1 MRAVDLSR
9 LIKKMTAIDPEPALA
24 VLRLGIY
31 GNRQNEILQLQWS
44 WIDGDCVHVPAEV
57 VKTGEAGMLA
67 LFPLTR
73 SILDVATHWRERLGY
88 QGRYVIFSGQPAG
101 GRHQPKHGYY
111 SIQTLTNQLH
121 HAEDRA
127 KVPRIKWRAGHG
139 FRRGLVGDLADESGD
154 VMLALQAIGDR
165 DVRMASRYRVR
176 RNDKVDAAV
185 KGRADRL
192 FPTNTPQENGK

>member
-1 MRAVDLSR
+1 M
-9 LIKKMTAIDPEPALA
+9 AIGL
-24 VLRLGIY
+24 LGIY

-44 WIDGDCVHVPAEV
+44 WIDGDQVNIPASV
-57 VKTGEAGMLA
+57 VKTGEDRVLA

-73 SILDVATHWRERLGY
+73 GILDVAKRWRETLGY
-88 QGRYVIFSGQPAG
+88 QGKYILFTGQPAG
-101 GRHQPKHGYY
+101 GRHQSKRGHY

-121 HAEDRA
+121 RA
-127 KVPRIKWRAGHG
+127 GERAGVPYIKGRAGHG
-139 FRRGLVGDLADESGD
+139 LRRGLVGDLADESGD

-192 FPTNTPQENGK
+192 FPENTLQENGK